1 MKKKMKG
8 KKLIAGISTITLL
21 VSTLFCLAGCQ
32 NEEPGYKRQH
42 IYFEIFD
49 MNGNFIPPH
58 EGSNDYFTGIYTS
71 VTYYYTGEPIK
82 FTVDMIIKETGE
94 RLKNYGDILIDF
106 NKQSDDKLR
115 YIHIGGGWQ
124 KDDLNWP
131 TEVGSYCISINIAD
145 EYIYING
152 KRYAKYE
159 HFDKQL
165 FLKIQEK

>member
-1 MKKKMKG
+1 MKG

-49 MNGNFIPPH
+49 MNGNFIPPDK
-58 EGSNDYFTGIYTS
+58 GSNDRVMEYYS
-71 VTYYYTGEPIK
+71 NVTYYYTGEPIK

-94 RLKNYGDILIDF
+94 RLKNYGDILINF
-106 NKQSDDKLR
+106 NKKGEDK
-115 YIHIGGGWQ
+115 IDKHIGGGWQ

-131 TEVGSYCISINIAD
+131 TEVGSYRIDIDID
-145 EYIYING
+145 DIYIYISG
-152 KRYAKYE
+152 KRYLKYE
-159 HFDKQL
+159 PLSKQL
-165 FLKIQEK
+165 FLEIQEK